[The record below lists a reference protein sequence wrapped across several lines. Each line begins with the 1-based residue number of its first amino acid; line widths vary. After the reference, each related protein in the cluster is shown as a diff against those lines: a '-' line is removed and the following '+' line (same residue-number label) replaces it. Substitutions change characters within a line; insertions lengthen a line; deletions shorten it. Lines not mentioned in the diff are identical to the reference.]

1 MINKISDNF
10 YCITLP
16 MPFQLKHVNVYA
28 LVSDKEVALFD
39 TGLNISSSCDMLEKD
54 LEDIGQSIRSV
65 RDIYITHMHADHCGM
80 AGLIKEKSG
89 ATIHLSSSAE
99 EYNQNYSDPDL
110 IIRQMTKFY
119 LSHGL
124 SAPEIEKMVVIFS
137 GFRHITSPFKSDD
150 NLQPNEIRR
159 FGDWIF
165 EAVFTP
171 GHTDGHLCY
180 YFPKQK
186 FLLSGDTVLPHIT
199 PNLSP
204 NFLKENF
211 RPLYSFLGSLQVL
224 EMVPVE
230 KVYPGHGNAFGD
242 FKTRLSEM
250 REHHAGRTQLIK
262 NCLGI
267 KPKTTYQVSQE
278 IFGRDLADFDK
289 FLALNE
295 TYVHLLELKLKGAI
309 KEEQAG
315 SNLVYTGQA

>member
-1 MINKISDNF
+1 MINKIADNF

-39 TGLNISSSCDMLEKD
+39 TGLNISSSYEMLEKD
-54 LEDIGQSIRSV
+54 LEDIGQSIRTV
-65 RDIYITHMHADHCGM
+65 RDIYITHVHGDHCGT

-89 ATIHLSSSAE
+89 ATIHLSSVAD
-99 EYNQNYSDPDL
+99 EYNQNYSNADL
-110 IIRQMTKFY
+110 LIPLMKKFY

-124 SAPEIEKMVVIFS
+124 TAPEIEKMVVIVR
-137 GFRHITSPFKSDD
+137 GFRSIISPFKGDD
-150 NLQPNEIRR
+150 NLQPNDIRR

-165 EAVFTP
+165 EAVPTP
-171 GHTDGHLCY
+171 GHTNGHLCF
-180 YFPKQK
+180 YFRKQK

-204 NFLKENF
+204 DLVKENF

-224 EMVPVE
+224 EMLPVE
-230 KVYPGHGNAFGD
+230 KVYPGHGNSFGD
-242 FKTRLSEM
+242 LKTRLSEM
-250 REHHAGRTQLIK
+250 RGHHTERSQLIL
-262 NCLGI
+262 NCIIGR
-267 KPKTTYQVSQE
+267 PKTTFQVSQE
-278 IFGRDLADFDK
+278 IFGKDLADFDK

-315 SNLVYTGQA
+315 SNLVYTGQR